1 MMETAEVYADILYR
15 KRIHF
20 SMLLDRAATADDDD
34 GVHNII
40 YYYNDSKTHSKM
52 DINYRGFSF
61 PPSYTATA
69 GRISRTFW
77 AFWCTSRICQ
87 TGRRWRVFQPSKK
100 KEHNHTQNTLYA
112 YIYIHTQGHSK
123 VLFHFFFIFFFIF
136 ILFKRCKTIGNTK
149 NVIWN

>member
-1 MMETAEVYADILYR
+1 MMEAAEVYADILYR

-20 SMLLDRAATADDDD
+20 SMLLDRAAATDDDD

-61 PPSYTATA
+61 PPPYTATA

-100 KEHNHTQNTLYA
+100 KNTTIREILYTHL
-112 YIYIHTQGHSK
+112 YIYINARPLESS
-123 VLFHFFFIFFFIF
+123 FPFFFYFFFYLHF
-136 ILFKRCKTIGNTK
+136 
-149 NVIWN
+149 VQAM